1 MATATLLPNLAV
13 EWAGTMANAFQTGRV
28 DALTPEELRAA
39 MSMCAALQDLF
50 ASARR
55 SIAER
60 LAQGVDAGAF
70 ATDYEQLVVG
80 LKELWSTTER
90 TVTKAGTSPLPPA
103 AEQFVASYRSLTD
116 EIAGLHQFLANAV
129 AKAKQPL
136 GAIDKRRVQEAEA
149 AYARGET
156 KPFRRSAK
164 S

>member
-13 EWAGTMANAFQTGRV
+13 EWAGTMANAFETSRV
-28 DALTPEELRAA
+28 DTLTPEELRAA
-39 MSMCAALQDLF
+39 LSMCAALQDLF

-60 LAQGVDAGAF
+60 LAQGEDAGAF
-70 ATDYEQLVVG
+70 AADYEQLVVG
-80 LKELWSTTER
+80 LKELWTTTER
-90 TVTKAGTSPLPPA
+90 TVTKARTSPLPPA
-103 AEQFVASYRSLTD
+103 AEQFVASYRSLMD

-136 GAIDKRRVQEAEA
+136 GSIDNRRVQEAEA